1 MPIFST
7 RTTIKDEQNAFKSKS
22 TWTNSR
28 DNKAVKNYVAIRT
41 ILLLGVS
48 GNFEKVAWRLTNWGI
63 KMETWMEASEQNRVL
78 D

>member
-28 DNKAVKNYVAIRT
+28 DNKTVKNNVAIRT

-63 KMETWMEASEQNRVL
+63 KMETWMEASEQNRV

>member
-7 RTTIKDEQNAFKSKS
+7 RTTIKDEQNAFRSKS
-22 TWTNSR
+22 TWKNSR

-48 GNFEKVAWRLTNWGI
+48 GNFEKVAERLTNWGI
-63 KMETWMEASEQNRVL
+63 KIETWMEASEQNRI
-78 D
+78 

>member
-7 RTTIKDEQNAFKSKS
+7 RTTIKDEQNAFRSKS
-22 TWTNSR
+22 TWKNSR

-48 GNFEKVAWRLTNWGI
+48 GNFEKVAKRLTNWGI
-63 KMETWMEASEQNRVL
+63 KIETWMEASEQNRI
-78 D
+78 